1 MEQKWLKYTLQVNQ
15 EIEDVFVAEL
25 LDSPYT
31 FGWSEPPF
39 EVLTTE
45 NGYDFAKNSTDA
57 VTVYVFEPMQHQ
69 EDEHLQ
75 LLRAYLERWSGAV
88 FIREVEQVAEENDS
102 WKEAFREVQVGE
114 WWIAP
119 TWTDPDL
126 LKEARNILW
135 IDPGAAFGT
144 GYHGTTQDIL
154 LFLQEIPVADK
165 VVLDIGAGSGILSL
179 YCAVN
184 GASQPVYAIDINP
197 QSEYQIEVNAANNQ
211 VPDKALKILIGDA
224 LEEAVRENLPEQA
237 DLILLNI
244 GGEEDV
250 AMLPVVTERIAPN
263 GHVLLSGI
271 VEWNREMVLS
281 AYEQAGF
288 EALGERRSEEWVTIL
303 MKASA
308 NMSPQR

>member
-15 EIEDVFVAEL
+15 EIEDIFVAEL

-45 NGYDFAKNSTDA
+45 NGYDFAKNSIDA
-57 VTVYVFEPMQHQ
+57 VTVYVFEPM
-69 EDEHLQ
+69 ERPEKEHLQ
-75 LLRAYLERWSGAV
+75 QLQEYIDRWHGAIS
-88 FIREVEQVAEENDS
+88 IRETEQVLEENDS
-102 WKEAFREVQVGE
+102 WKDAFREVQVGE

-119 TWTDPDL
+119 TWTEPDL

-154 LFLQEIPVADK
+154 LFLQEIEVADK

-179 YCAVN
+179 YCVIN
-184 GASQPVYAIDINP
+184 GASQPVYAVDINP
-197 QSEYQIEVNAANNQ
+197 QSEYQIELNAANNQ
-211 VPDKALKILIGDA
+211 VANTALKILIGDA
-224 LEEAVRENLPEQA
+224 LDAAVREELPKQA

-244 GGEEDV
+244 GGDEDV
-250 AMLPVVTERIAPN
+250 AMLPVVSERIAPN
-263 GHVLLSGI
+263 GHILLSGI

-281 AYEQAGF
+281 AYQQAGF
-288 EALGERRSEEWVTIL
+288 ETLGERQSEEWVTIL

-308 NMSPQR
+308 NTSLQL

>member
-1 MEQKWLKYTLQVNQ
+1 MEQKWLKYTLQVDQ

-25 LDSPYT
+25 LDSRYT

-45 NGYDFAKNSTDA
+45 NGYDFAKNSADA
-57 VTVYVFEPMQHQ
+57 VTAYVFEPMQHQ
-69 EDEHLQ
+69 EEEHLQ

-88 FIREVEQVAEENDS
+88 SIREVEQVAEENDS

-119 TWTDPDL
+119 TWTEPDL

-154 LFLQEIPVADK
+154 LFLQEIPVAGK

-179 YCAVN
+179 YCAIN

-197 QSEYQIEVNAANNQ
+197 QSEYQIGVNASNNQ
-211 VPDKALKILIGDA
+211 VPDTALKILIGDA
-224 LEEAVRENLPEQA
+224 LDEAVREKLPEQA

-244 GGEEDV
+244 GGDEDV

-281 AYEQAGF
+281 EYEKAGF

-308 NMSPQR
+308 NKYPQL

>member
-1 MEQKWLKYTLQVNQ
+1 VEQKWLKYTLQVNQ
-15 EIEDVFVAEL
+15 EIEDIFVAEL

-45 NGYDFAKNSTDA
+45 NGYDFAKNSIDA
-57 VTVYVFEPMQHQ
+57 VTVYVFEPM
-69 EDEHLQ
+69 ERPEKEHLQ
-75 LLRAYLERWSGAV
+75 QLQEYIDRWHGAIS
-88 FIREVEQVAEENDS
+88 IRETEQVLEENDS
-102 WKEAFREVQVGE
+102 WKDAFREVQVGE

-119 TWTDPDL
+119 TWTEPDL

-154 LFLQEIPVADK
+154 LFLQEIEVADK

-179 YCAVN
+179 YCVIN
-184 GASQPVYAIDINP
+184 GASQPVYAVDINP
-197 QSEYQIEVNAANNQ
+197 QSEYQIELNAANNQ
-211 VPDKALKILIGDA
+211 VANTALKILIGDA
-224 LEEAVRENLPEQA
+224 LDAAVREELPKQA

-244 GGEEDV
+244 GGDEDV
-250 AMLPVVTERIAPN
+250 AMLPVVSERIAPN
-263 GHVLLSGI
+263 GHILLSGI

-281 AYEQAGF
+281 AYQQAGF
-288 EALGERRSEEWVTIL
+288 ETLGERQSEEWVTIL

-308 NMSPQR
+308 NTSLQL